1 MNRPLIIIPTY
12 NEAVNISNLIPE
24 LLALDVNPDILVV
37 DDNSPDGTGEA
48 VLKFSDT
55 KRVHLLSRDRKEGL
69 GPAYVAGF
77 KWALSLNTYDAVV
90 QMDADFSHPVAK
102 VEELLS
108 SLEEYDL
115 VIGSRYSSGVNVV
128 NWPLSR
134 LLLSYFA
141 NQYTKI
147 ITGLPIKDATGGFKA
162 FRIETL
168 RKLDLDLIK
177 SDGYSFQIEVT
188 YKLFRMDCTI
198 KEIPIV
204 FVDRH
209 SGTSKMTRDIVW
221 EAVWMVWHLRFPW
234 LF

>member
-1 MNRPLIIIPTY
+1 VNRPLIVIPTY

-55 KRVHLLSRDRKEGL
+55 KRVHLLSRDKKEGL

-77 KWALSLNTYDAVV
+77 NWALSANTYDAVV

-102 VEELLS
+102 VQELLS

-128 NWPLSR
+128 
-134 LLLSYFA
+134 
-141 NQYTKI
+141 
-147 ITGLPIKDATGGFKA
+147 
-162 FRIETL
+162 
-168 RKLDLDLIK
+168 
-177 SDGYSFQIEVT
+177 
-188 YKLFRMDCTI
+188 
-198 KEIPIV
+198 KE
-204 FVDRH
+204 
-209 SGTSKMTRDIVW
+209 
-221 EAVWMVWHLRFPW
+221 
-234 LF
+234 